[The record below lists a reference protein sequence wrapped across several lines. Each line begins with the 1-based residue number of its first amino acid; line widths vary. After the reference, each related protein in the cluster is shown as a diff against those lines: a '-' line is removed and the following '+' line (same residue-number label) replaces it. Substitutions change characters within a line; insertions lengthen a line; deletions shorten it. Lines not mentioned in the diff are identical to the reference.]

1 MEQESPSIESIFD
14 FIYLDNT
21 KIRSF
26 YAQLTGSGAITS
38 RKNTSA
44 TSDDSTAE
52 FSGSIP
58 AVATA
63 KSTFKNTAGLGS
75 EDIFDASVTMPREMI
90 DRLDELGFV
99 NRDIDPE
106 ILGNLLLIE
115 GRLSIVDVSVIKGF
129 IEPTA
134 NFMASSMPNTTS
146 SHKKKKDEFNKLMTP
161 MLQFIKEVPY
171 ALEGKLLVDTGHT
184 GENDIPLCDE
194 IWMTLSRSEM
204 INSAH
209 DINFKHGE
217 FMSGKWYVLG
227 VLDAVPFDG
236 FTYHTEKNELR
247 DLISQTTGML
257 KEQFGRPNNAFGM
270 TPIAI
275 FRVLKSQQQQNK

>member
-1 MEQESPSIESIFD
+1 MEQESQSIESIFD

-26 YAQLTGSGAITS
+26 YAQLTGNGAITS
-38 RKNTSA
+38 RKNTSS

-58 AVATA
+58 TVATA
-63 KSTFKNTAGLGS
+63 KSTFKNIAGLGS

-90 DRLDELGFV
+90 DKLDELGFV
-99 NRDIDPE
+99 NRVIDPDN
-106 ILGNLLLIE
+106 LGNLLLVE

-129 IEPTA
+129 VEPSID
-134 NFMASSMPNTTS
+134 FMKSSMPNLTS
-146 SHKKKKDEFNKLMTP
+146 AHKKKKEEFSKITQP
-161 MLQFIKEVPY
+161 MLQFVREVPY
-171 ALEGKLLVDTGHT
+171 ALEGKLLVDTG
-184 GENDIPLCDE
+184 GKDSKGIPLCDE

-204 INSAH
+204 INNAH

-227 VLDAVPFDG
+227 VLDAIPYDDG

-247 DLISQTTGML
+247 NLISQTTNML

-270 TPIAI
+270 TPVAI
-275 FRVLKSQQQQNK
+275 FRVLRSSKS